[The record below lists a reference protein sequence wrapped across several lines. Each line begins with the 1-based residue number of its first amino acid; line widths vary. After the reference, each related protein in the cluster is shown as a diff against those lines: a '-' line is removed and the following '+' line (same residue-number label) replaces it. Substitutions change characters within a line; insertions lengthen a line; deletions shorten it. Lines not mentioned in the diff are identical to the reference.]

1 MKLKPEEK
9 HFVAFHAVFTLICT
23 LVVLV
28 PMAAMGARVL
38 GLVILYNVAL
48 PLHGVIRKDRQWTR
62 IWLFSFVL
70 SLFQVFP
77 DWFLSA
83 QLGILVFPDH
93 GPWSIGTIAGYM
105 AGLWTIPLFVI
116 IFLAERVRDRS
127 SADMAYISAALAALV
142 IFGMSEMVAW
152 RLPLWYA
159 RDVVM
164 WGHTALYI
172 IVPEIILGL
181 SCLYGY
187 NSVKGRGLGA
197 IVPVAFLVMQLYL
210 GSAAF
215 FYFLVEKVVR

>member
-9 HFVAFHAVFTLICT
+9 HFIAFHAFFTLICAP
-23 LVVLV
+23 VVLV
-28 PMAAMGARVL
+28 PAASMGARVL

-48 PLHGVIRKDRQWTR
+48 PLHGVIMKDRQWTR

-127 SADMAYISAALAALV
+127 SAGMAYITAALAALV
-142 IFGMSEMVAW
+142 IFGMSEVVSW

-215 FYFLVEKVVR
+215 FYFLVEKVLR